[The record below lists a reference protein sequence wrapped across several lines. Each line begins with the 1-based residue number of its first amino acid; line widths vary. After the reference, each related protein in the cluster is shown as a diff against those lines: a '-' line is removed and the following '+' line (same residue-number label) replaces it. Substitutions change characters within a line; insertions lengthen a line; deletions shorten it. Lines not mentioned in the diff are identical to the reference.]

1 MFNIFSQEEK
11 EEAEKGSERFH
22 QDNVKQY
29 CEFCKENTEFLYDR
43 CFPKTRGNIKS
54 ILKDLKLDSY
64 DPLQIIEKTKG
75 KTADD
80 NLWLKFKYFPQRREL
95 DAGN

>member
-11 EEAEKGSERFH
+11 EEAEKSSERLH

-43 CFPKTRGNIKS
+43 CVICKN
-54 ILKDLKLDSY
+54 
-64 DPLQIIEKTKG
+64 
-75 KTADD
+75 
-80 NLWLKFKYFPQRREL
+80 N
-95 DAGN
+95 

>member
-11 EEAEKGSERFH
+11 EEAENSERFH

-43 CFPKTRGNIKS
+43 CMICKN
-54 ILKDLKLDSY
+54 
-64 DPLQIIEKTKG
+64 
-75 KTADD
+75 
-80 NLWLKFKYFPQRREL
+80 N
-95 DAGN
+95 